1 MAEPLQTVAPSCR
14 TMSPLTPRSLSHTA
28 RKTNC
33 AVESSRSGQ
42 ENTQPSHPNV
52 QLLRPSSISDPKKL
66 SKQIAAPLAGK
77 NPSFV
82 GSTDE
87 SPPPSDDS
95 VKVVVRI
102 RPELDKGG
110 PHVVRRIASDTLSA
124 GDRKYSFDSILDSG
138 SSQSGTGKTYTM
150 WGPPS
155 AMVDGPCINSLQG
168 IVPRIFQMLFSE
180 IIKIRDD
187 ASNPFQVENL
197 SEDNVN
203 NIEDI
208 TQLLVKGLSSNFFSS
223 SKTSRINFVDLAG
236 IGNCI
241 LDGLGRQSIQEEQFI
256 KKSLSKLGCGETDD
270 HLFNKHGRYKA
281 ITLST
286 LRLGG
291 RARKMK
297 NTATINEISEDDVND
312 LSNQIRQLKEELIRA
327 KSCGSSHFV
336 STDGYSK
343 WPNTRENLN
352 NLRRSLNRSL
362 FLPSVGNDPEVDM
375 DVDEEDV
382 RELWVQLNDLH
393 SSVEEQDKD
402 FTAKD
407 SVHTLLSDGMI
418 DAEIDSRVNQSSS
431 ITHTETESKEQ
442 CIEEPVPEIK
452 NPIISLRLMLVENN
466 QLEEPEFCA
475 SPKVDSNILN
485 KSPLDAKKPSES
497 LKFFVPEKESVNDK
511 IDPIRSSLQ
520 SSKVNPIESLAASL
534 HRGLQII
541 EYHQQNS
548 APKRSPDVL
557 SSEHL
562 ALTSYHPGMKEVST
576 AFLCSACKKQA
587 TNNEKRVEN
596 CGPAAIEETLE
607 GGIDASEVV
616 RTRNAKLEA
625 LCAEQAAK
633 IKDLDSQIDQYISV
647 CKQSS
652 SSQQNL
658 SVPIKNLTE
667 EKASCLAIENE
678 SDQQVR
684 EYKHE
689 ISLTCGE
696 KEALLEEIQCLRM
709 QLKSYTSSSMNDS
722 LLEQIRNGS
731 TQEKRD
737 EHEIEK
743 ERWLE
748 SESRWISLTEELSM
762 DLESN
767 RRLAEKKQLELSIE
781 KQSTAELDDALH
793 RSMQVHGRMIEHYA
807 ELQEKYDELL
817 AKHRKVMAGIAE
829 VKKAAEKAGSKRKGS
844 AFAAALAAELAD
856 SRIERQR
863 EGAFLKEQNRVLKLQ
878 IRDTAEAV
886 HAAGELLVRL
896 KEAEEAVSATEE
908 KYGQAQQEA
917 ERLRRQVEKMK
928 RKHTMEIATMK
939 QYLAGSRLP
948 ESALEPLYRLPPESA
963 SEPIYGHVSESV
975 DRGGAP
981 PPEDDMSWRS
991 AFRPCYR

>member
-1 MAEPLQTVAPSCR
+1 
-14 TMSPLTPRSLSHTA
+14 MSPLTPRSLSYTG

-33 AVESSRSGQ
+33 ALESSRSGR

-52 QLLRPSSISDPKKL
+52 QLLRPSSTSDPRKI
-66 SKQIAAPLAGK
+66 SKQMAAPLAGK

-102 RPELDKGG
+102 RPEQDRGG
-110 PHVVRRIASDTLSA
+110 PQIVRRIASDTLSA

-138 SSQSGTGKTYTM
+138 SSQ
-150 WGPPS
+150 
-155 AMVDGPCINSLQG
+155 
-168 IVPRIFQMLFSE
+168 
-180 IIKIRDD
+180 IRDD

-197 SEDNVN
+197 SEEYVN

-241 LDGLGRQSIQEEQFI
+241 LDGLRRQSIQEEQFI
-256 KKSLSKLGCGETDD
+256 KKSLSKLGRFINILSDSTKLESNQKVPQVDSCLTTILKDTLGGNAKVTFICAIFPDE
-270 HLFNKHGRYKA
+270 RYKA

-286 LRLGG
+286 LRFGG
-291 RARKMK
+291 RARQMK
-297 NTATINEISEDDVND
+297 NMATINEISEDDVND

-362 FLPSVGNDPEVDM
+362 FLPSVGSDPEVDM

-418 DAEIDSRVNQSSS
+418 DAEMDSRVNQSSS
-431 ITHTETESKEQ
+431 ITHTETESKEE

-452 NPIISLRLMLVENN
+452 NPTISLRLMLVENN

-557 SSEHL
+557 SFEHL

-587 TNNEKRVEN
+587 TNNEKQVEN
-596 CGPAAIEETLE
+596 CGPATIEETLE

-616 RTRNAKLEA
+616 RTRNDELEA

-633 IKDLDSQIDQYISV
+633 IKDLDSQIDQYKSV

-652 SSQQNL
+652 SSEQNL

-678 SDQQVR
+678 
-684 EYKHE
+684 KHE

-731 TQEKRD
+731 TQEKR
-737 EHEIEK
+737 EEYEIEK

-807 ELQEKYDELL
+807 ELQEKYNDLL

-948 ESALEPLYRLPPESA
+948 ESALEPLYPKPPESA

-991 AFRPCYR
+991 AFRPCYQ